1 MYVINNDINCVTP
14 FVWNFKHSRVFK
26 PGALPSPGQKHHIHL
41 LSSTCFAAAAGRSKF
56 CGERNLEIL
65 EIFEEKSWWKLFLW
79 WQRERGF
86 TLYITPLTK
95 NHFNLFLAM
104 FRSGSPL
111 YGHNLA
117 IFFQSIWTISFL
129 PWRAAFKLQ
138 WSRLWLAAWY
148 DNVKKNSNSFG
159 GEHQIKS
166 LIRLLI
172 NQPSARWDYCWV
184 LNMSSFKR
192 HGCELP

>member
-26 PGALPSPGQKHHIHL
+26 PGALPSPGQKHHRHL

-65 EIFEEKSWWKLFLW
+65 EIFEEKWLFTSPLW
-79 WQRERGF
+79 
-86 TLYITPLTK
+86 PS
-95 NHFNLFLAM
+95 HFNLFLAM

-117 IFFQSIWTISFL
+117 IFFSQFGSFRFCREEL
-129 PWRAAFKLQ
+129 LSSCSGQ
-138 WSRLWLAAWY
+138 DCGWLLDLTMW
-148 DNVKKNSNSFG
+148 KKNNYSFG
-159 GEHQIKS
+159 GEH
-166 LIRLLI
+166 
-172 NQPSARWDYCWV
+172 
-184 LNMSSFKR
+184 
-192 HGCELP
+192 